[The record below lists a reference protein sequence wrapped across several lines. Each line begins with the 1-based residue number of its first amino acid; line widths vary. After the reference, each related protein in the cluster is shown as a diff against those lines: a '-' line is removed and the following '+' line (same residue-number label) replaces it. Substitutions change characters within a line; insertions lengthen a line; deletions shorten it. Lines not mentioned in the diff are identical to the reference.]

1 MASFAGNSKLRDQAF
16 KRHLFGIL
24 DRVSFRLTAF
34 TCTPKLGPRS
44 QMVAELFRI
53 DNGFTEGLFMI
64 NFIAQLLAKL
74 KNRKQRKRVHR
85 RLRMERMEVRT
96 VMANDLGVI
105 SGTVFTDPTDDGF
118 TSIPP
123 DVAIQSATV
132 QLYRDAG
139 ALNGIFDVGDT
150 LVGTDTSDAA
160 GFYEFDALIE
170 GTYFVRQTAVS
181 GQLQRPAQSSQTVTI
196 TAAEAAGAAGTT
208 IDNFNTTVQS
218 LIANSVTPTDNSSVI
233 TAVGETLGGERDVLV
248 NYTAGPGGI
257 SAAVSGGI
265 LSVSP
270 DAGTSGTAFVTL
282 DGTDGDA
289 TTINNTNGL
298 NNFDLTDGGNDIAL
312 NFRAGSEAG
321 NTITIRVY
329 SSSGDFSTYTTALP
343 VTVGAVATESLTIR
357 FADPAW
363 VATGSGANFTS
374 VNAIQFQINV
384 VAAADAQFD
393 FTQTVGPSTETI
405 NFANLNPMSLGDNV
419 FRDVNNNGTKDGG
432 ETGISGV
439 TVELYSDTN
448 ANGVYNS
455 GVDTLVATDTTD
467 GSGNYLFN
475 DLLPGEYLVLIPI
488 SQFAVAQP
496 LFGFESSLEPA
507 VAPDADIIVVDGD
520 DNGALIAGVGVASLA
535 ITLASGFEPTDDG
548 DLDADSNLTL
558 DFGFAP
564 QIDLVVDKT
573 ANVTTINAGNN
584 VTYTLA
590 VRNDG
595 PAAAANVMVV
605 DDLPAG
611 VTIVS
616 ATSSTGTV
624 TQTGNAAGEVS
635 VALGTLN
642 AAATATITIVVT
654 VPATADAG
662 TITNLTTITGD
673 GDETNPNNNN
683 DSVDVDVTRLAV
695 LTLTK
700 TDTPD
705 PVLVGGQLTYT
716 MLVTNTGPS
725 TATNVTV
732 VDTLPAGLTFGTVAT
747 TAGTAVQVGG
757 VITATIP
764 TLAVNGTA
772 TVTVVSTVLAS
783 FAGTTIA
790 NSATADADEASP
802 VTANANT
809 AVNPQVDLAIT
820 KTDSADPVNRGSQ
833 VTYTLDV
840 VNNGPSGATNVVVA
854 DTLPA
859 GLTFVSATGGT
870 VTAPVGGNQLVS
882 VAVGN
887 LASGGTA
894 TVTIVATV
902 DQSAAAL
909 LTNTATVT
917 STESTAGF
925 DTNTLNNSDTE
936 TTATQGTIDLVVTK
950 SDSVDPA
957 APGNT
962 LTYTIL
968 VTNNGPSDATLV
980 TLSDNLPDGIQITSA
995 TSTVGTVT
1003 IPASAQDTTA
1013 ANTDDL
1019 SVNIGNLANGATATI
1034 TVVATILGATR
1045 GTLSNVATAVSGNT
1059 SLTDSNPA
1067 NNSDTETTVLTPSID
1082 LAVTKTDSADPAIA
1096 GNQLTYTIVVTNNG
1110 PSQATNVSLTDTL
1123 PAGVTFVS
1131 GTSTTGATVTASALA
1146 SGLDLGTLNSGAT
1159 ATVTILVGIAGA
1171 TRGIITNS
1179 TTVTATEAES
1189 NAANN
1194 TATATTAINGSVDV
1208 GIVKTDSAD
1217 PAVAGGTLT
1226 YTITVTNNGPST
1238 ATNVVV
1244 TDPLPTGLTF
1254 TSGTSTNGGTVTNAA
1269 NTVTATIPTL
1279 ASGASATITV
1289 VTAVSSTA
1297 TGTLTNTATVD
1308 TTEVDA
1314 VTSNDSSTQ
1323 TTAIAVPT
1331 SISGKVYRD
1340 IDRDNVQDAGELGLQ
1355 GIVVTL
1361 VGTDVLAAAVNR
1373 TATTNANGEYSFN
1386 NVLPGTYS
1394 VSRPANLGDGTTSPG
1409 TSGGTA
1415 GTTSITNI
1423 TLGNAPATSNNLA
1436 IASSPFSKRRFLAST
1451 PANLI

>member
-1 MASFAGNSKLRDQAF
+1 
-16 KRHLFGIL
+16 
-24 DRVSFRLTAF
+24 
-34 TCTPKLGPRS
+34 
-44 QMVAELFRI
+44 
-53 DNGFTEGLFMI
+53 MI
-64 NFIAQLLAKL
+64 NFIAQLLSKL

-118 TSIPP
+118 VSIPP
-123 DVAIQSATV
+123 DVAISGATV
-132 QLYRDAG
+132 QLFRDAG
-139 ALNGIFDVGDT
+139 ALNGTFDVGDT

-170 GTYFVRQTAVS
+170 GTYFVRQTAVT
-181 GQLQRPAQSSQTVTI
+181 GRLQRTTQTSQTVTI
-196 TAAEAAGAAGTT
+196 TAAEAAGTAGTI
-208 IDNFNTTVQS
+208 IDNFNTTTQ
-218 LIANSVTPTDNSSVI
+218 SVTANAGTPSDGNFAT
-233 TAVGETLGGERDVLV
+233 TAVGETLGGERDLLV
-248 NYTAGPGGI
+248 NYISGPGGI

-282 DGTDGDA
+282 DGTDGNA

-298 NNFDLTDGGNDIAL
+298 NNFDLTDGGNDVAL
-312 NFRAGSEAG
+312 QFRAGSEAG
-321 NTITIRVY
+321 NTITITVY
-329 SSSGDFSTYTTALP
+329 SSPGNFSTFTTALP
-343 VTVGAVATESLTIR
+343 VTAGASATESLTIR

-363 VATGSGANFTS
+363 VDTGTGANFAS

-393 FTQTVGPSTETI
+393 FTQTVSPSTETI
-405 NFANLNPMSLGDNV
+405 NFANLTPMSLGNNV
-419 FRDVNNNGTKDGG
+419 FRDVNNNGTRDVG

-439 TVELYSDTN
+439 TVQLYTDTN
-448 ANGVYNS
+448 TNGVYNT
-455 GVDTLVATDTTD
+455 GVDTLVGTTTTD
-467 GSGNYLFN
+467 GSGNYLFS
-475 DLLPGEYLVLIPI
+475 DLLPGEYIALIPI
-488 SQFAVAQP
+488 NQFAAAQP

-507 VAPDADIIVVDGD
+507 AAPDADATVVDSD

-535 ITLASGFEPTDDG
+535 ITLASGSEPTNDG
-548 DLDADSNLTL
+548 DTNPDSNLTL

-564 QIDLVVDKT
+564 QIDLVVEKT

-595 PAAAANVMVV
+595 PAAATNVVVV

-616 ATSSTGTV
+616 AISSTGTV

-642 AAATATITIVVT
+642 AAAAATITIVVT
-654 VPATADAG
+654 VPATAAAG
-662 TITNLTTITGD
+662 TITNSTTITGD
-673 GDETNPNNNN
+673 GDETDPTDNA
-683 DSVDVDVTRLAV
+683 DTVDVTVTRSAV

-732 VDTLPAGLTFGTVAT
+732 VDTLPAGLTFGSVTT
-747 TAGTAVQVGG
+747 TAGTANQVGG

-772 TVTVVSTVLAS
+772 TVTVISTVLAT

-790 NSATADADEASP
+790 NSATADADEAAP

-833 VTYTLDV
+833 VTYTMTV
-840 VNNGPSGATNVVVA
+840 VNNGPSAATNVTVV

-870 VTAPVGGNQLVS
+870 VTAPVGGNQQVS

-887 LASGGTA
+887 LASGATA
-894 TVTIVATV
+894 TVTILATV
-902 DQSAAAL
+902 GQGAAAS
-909 LTNTATVT
+909 LTNTATVS

-925 DTNTLNNSDTE
+925 DTNPANNTDTE

-950 SDSVDPA
+950 SDSADPA

-968 VTNNGPSDATLV
+968 VQNSGPSDATLV
-980 TLSDNLPDGIQITSA
+980 TLNDNLPDGIQITSA

-1013 ANTDDL
+1013 ANNDDL
-1019 SVNIGNLANGATATI
+1019 TVNIGNLANGASATI

-1045 GTLSNVATAVSGNT
+1045 GTLTNVATAATGNT
-1059 SLTDSNPA
+1059 ALTDSNPA
-1067 NNSDTETTVLTPSID
+1067 NNSDTETTLLTPSID
-1082 LAVTKTDSADPAIA
+1082 LAVTKTDSADPVIA

-1123 PAGVTFVS
+1123 PTGVTFVS
-1131 GTSTTGATVTASALA
+1131 GTSTTGATVTAAALA
-1146 SGLDLGTLNSGAT
+1146 SGLNLGTLNSGAT
-1159 ATVTILVGIAGA
+1159 ATVTVLVGVAGA
-1171 TRGIITNS
+1171 TRGTLTN
-1179 TTVTATEAES
+1179 TATVAATETDS
-1189 NAANN
+1189 NTANN
-1194 TATATTAINGSVDV
+1194 TATATTTVNGSVDV
-1208 GIVKTDSAD
+1208 GIVKTDSSD
-1217 PAVAGGTLT
+1217 PVVAGGTLT

-1244 TDPLPTGLTF
+1244 SDPLPTGLTF
-1254 TSGTSTNGGTVTNAA
+1254 TSGTATNGGTVTNAN

-1289 VTAVSSTA
+1289 VTAVSATA
-1297 TGTLTNTATVD
+1297 TGTLTNIATVD
-1308 TTEVDA
+1308 TTEPDT
-1314 VTSNDSSTQ
+1314 VTTNDSSTQ

-1331 SISGKVYRD
+1331 SISGKVFRD
-1340 IDRDNVQDAGELGLQ
+1340 IDRDNVQDAGEPGLQ
-1355 GIVVTL
+1355 GVVVTL
-1361 VGTDVLAAAVNR
+1361 AGTDALGAAVNR
-1373 TATTNANGEYSFN
+1373 TETTNANGEYSFT
-1386 NVLPGTYS
+1386 NVLPGNYA
-1394 VSRPANLGDGTTSPG
+1394 VSRPATLGDGTTSPG

-1415 GTTSITNI
+1415 GPTAITNI
-1423 TLGNAPATSNNLA
+1423 TLGNTPATLNNLA

-1451 PANLI
+1451 PDNLI

>member
-1 MASFAGNSKLRDQAF
+1 
-16 KRHLFGIL
+16 
-24 DRVSFRLTAF
+24 
-34 TCTPKLGPRS
+34 
-44 QMVAELFRI
+44 
-53 DNGFTEGLFMI
+53 MI
-64 NFIAQLLAKL
+64 NFIAQLLSKL

-123 DVAIQSATV
+123 DVAIAGATV
-132 QLYRDAG
+132 QLFRDAG

-170 GTYFVRQTAVS
+170 GTYFVRQTAVT
-181 GQLQRPAQSSQTVTI
+181 GRLQRPAQTTQTVTI
-196 TAAEAAGAAGTT
+196 TAAEAAGTAGTN
-208 IDNFNTTVQS
+208 IDNFNTTTQ
-218 LIANSVTPTDNSSVI
+218 SVTANAGVPSDGNFAT
-233 TAVGETLGGERDVLV
+233 TAVGETLGGERDLLV
-248 NYTAGPGGI
+248 NYIAGPGGI

-282 DGTDGDA
+282 DGADGDA

-298 NNFDLTDGGNDIAL
+298 NNFDLTDGGNDVAMQ
-312 NFRAGSEAG
+312 FRAGSEAG
-321 NTITIRVY
+321 NTITITVY
-329 SSSGDFSTYTTALP
+329 SSPANFSTFTTALP
-343 VTVGAVATESLTIR
+343 VTAGASATESLTIR

-363 VATGSGANFTS
+363 VDTGNGADFAS

-405 NFANLNPMSLGDNV
+405 NFANLAPMSLGNNV
-419 FRDVNNNGTKDGG
+419 FRDVNNNGTQDVG

-439 TVELYSDTN
+439 TVELYTDTD
-448 ANGVYNS
+448 AS
-455 GVDTLVATDTTD
+455 GTFTAGDTLVGTDTTD
-467 GSGNYLFN
+467 ASGNYLFE
-475 DLLPGEYLVLIPI
+475 DLLPGEYVALIPI
-488 SQFAVAQP
+488 SQFAAAQP

-507 VAPDADIIVVDGD
+507 AAPDADTTVVDGD

-535 ITLASGFEPTDDG
+535 ITLASGSEPTNDG
-548 DLDADSNLTL
+548 DANPDSNLTL

-564 QIDLVVDKT
+564 QIDLVVEKT
-573 ANVTTINAGNN
+573 ANVATVNAGNN

-595 PAAAANVMVV
+595 PAAAANVVVV

-654 VPATADAG
+654 VPATAAAG
-662 TITNLTTITGD
+662 TITNSTTITGD
-673 GDETNPNNNN
+673 GDETDPTDNT
-683 DSVDVDVTRLAV
+683 DTVDVTVTRSAV

-732 VDTLPAGLTFGTVAT
+732 VDTLPAGLTFVSVAT
-747 TAGTAVQVGG
+747 TAGTAAEVGG

-772 TVTVVSTVLAS
+772 TVTIISTVLAT
-783 FAGTTIA
+783 FAGTTIP
-790 NSATADADEASP
+790 NSATADADEAAP

-809 AVNPQVDLAIT
+809 TVNPQVDLAIT

-833 VTYTLDV
+833 ITYTMNV
-840 VNNGPSGATNVVVA
+840 VNNGPSAATNVTVV

-870 VTAPVGGNQLVS
+870 VTAPVGGNQQVS

-887 LASGGTA
+887 LASGATA
-894 TVTIVATV
+894 TVTILATV
-902 DQSAAAL
+902 GQGAAAS
-909 LTNTATVT
+909 LTNTATVS
-917 STESTAGF
+917 STESIAGF
-925 DTNTLNNSDTE
+925 DTNPANNTDTE

-957 APGNT
+957 TPGSP
-962 LTYTIL
+962 LTYTII

-980 TLSDNLPDGIQITSA
+980 TLTDNLPDGIQVTSA
-995 TSTVGTVT
+995 ISTVGTVT
-1003 IPASAQDTTA
+1003 IPASAQDTTP
-1013 ANTDDL
+1013 ANNDDL
-1019 SVNIGNLANGATATI
+1019 TVNIGNLASGASATL
-1034 TVVATILGATR
+1034 TVVATVLGATR
-1045 GTLSNVATAVSGNT
+1045 GTLTNVATAASGNT
-1059 SLTDSNPA
+1059 ALTDSNPA

-1082 LAVTKTDSADPAIA
+1082 LAVTKTDSADPVIA

-1110 PSQATNVSLTDTL
+1110 PSQATNVSLTDAL
-1123 PAGVTFVS
+1123 PTGVTFVS
-1131 GTSTTGATVTASALA
+1131 GNSSTGATVTAAALA
-1146 SGLDLGTLNSGAT
+1146 SGLNLGTLNSGAT
-1159 ATVTILVGIAGA
+1159 ATVTVLVGVAGA
-1171 TRGIITNS
+1171 TRGTLTN
-1179 TTVTATEAES
+1179 TATVAATETDS
-1189 NAANN
+1189 NTANN
-1194 TATATTAINGSVDV
+1194 TATATTTVNGSVDV
-1208 GIVKTDSAD
+1208 GIVKTDSSD
-1217 PAVAGGTLT
+1217 PVVAGGTLT

-1254 TSGTSTNGGTVTNAA
+1254 TSGTASNGGTVANAN

-1289 VTAVSSTA
+1289 VTAVSATA

-1308 TTEVDA
+1308 TTEPDT
-1314 VTSNDSSTQ
+1314 VTTNDSSTQ

-1331 SISGKVYRD
+1331 TVSGTVFRD
-1340 IDRDNVQDAGELGLQ
+1340 IDRDNVQDAGEPGLQ

-1361 VGTDVLAAAVNR
+1361 AGTDALGAAVNR
-1373 TATTNANGEYSFN
+1373 TATTNANGEYSFT
-1386 NVLPGTYS
+1386 NVLPGNYS
-1394 VSRPANLGDGTTSPG
+1394 ISRPAALGDGTTSPG

-1415 GTTSITNI
+1415 GPTAITNI
-1423 TLGNAPATSNNLA
+1423 TLGNTPATLNNLA

-1451 PANLI
+1451 PDNLI